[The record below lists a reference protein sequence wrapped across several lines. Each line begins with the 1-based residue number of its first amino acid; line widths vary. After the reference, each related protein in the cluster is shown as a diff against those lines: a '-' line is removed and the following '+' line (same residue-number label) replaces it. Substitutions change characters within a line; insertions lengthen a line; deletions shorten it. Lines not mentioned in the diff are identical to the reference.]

1 MLSDFGKEARLILTF
16 ISVAFCGADCLGADW
31 ANFRGPNSS
40 AMSLESK
47 PPTHWTEMSGVA
59 WKVDLPGAGGS
70 SPIAWGDKVFIT
82 CYSGYG
88 LDQDEP
94 GNPEDLRLQ
103 LLCFDLKDG
112 KLVWAREIEP
122 RMPEKD
128 YRGFLALHGY
138 ASNTPATDGE
148 HVFVFAG
155 QTGVLAFTMAG
166 KPVWKADVGEGLD
179 NWGSAT
185 SVVLHDDLV
194 IVNASVE
201 SGAIVALKKIDGTE
215 AWRFEGIERSWSTP
229 VVATSEDGRE
239 ELIVSMKGKA
249 LGLAPDSGEQLWECV
264 SVDDYVCPSVI
275 AHDGIAYITGGRK
288 PFCMA
293 LRLGGS
299 GDVLTSHVLWKISQT
314 SKVATPLYH
323 EGRLHWIDNRGK
335 AVCVDAA
342 SGNMLYEESLE
353 IEGRGDKVYASLVL
367 AGDQLY
373 GVTRQGG
380 VIILKSGAE
389 FAEVTRNDLGDSSV
403 FNATPAVAGNRLLLR
418 SDRSLYCL
426 GE

>member
-1 MLSDFGKEARLILTF
+1 MRSDFGKETRLVLAF
-16 ISVAFCGADCLGADW
+16 ISLAFLAADW
-31 ANFRGPNSS
+31 PSFRGSDS
-40 AMSLESK
+40 TAVSLDSK
-47 PPTHWTEMSGVA
+47 TPTYWSKASGVS
-59 WKVDLPGAGGS
+59 WKFALPGAGGS
-70 SPIAWGDKVFIT
+70 SPITWGDHVFVT

-94 GNPEDLRLQ
+94 GDQKDLRLQ
-103 LLCFDLKDG
+103 LLCVGLEDG
-112 KLVWAREIEP
+112 KMVWAREIEP
-122 RMPEKD
+122 RTPEQD

-138 ASNTPATDGE
+138 ASSTPATDGE

-155 QTGVLAFTMAG
+155 QSGVFAFTMAG
-166 KPVWKADVGEGLD
+166 KPVWKADVGDGLD
-179 NWGSAT
+179 GWGSGT

-201 SGAIVALKKIDGTE
+201 SGAIVALNKADGRE

-229 VVATSEDGRE
+229 VVAMSKDGRE

-249 LGLAPDSGEQLWECV
+249 YGLAPESGEQLWECE

-275 AHDGIAYITGGRK
+275 AHDGVAYITGGRK
-288 PFCMA
+288 PLCMA

-299 GDVLTSHVLWKISQT
+299 GDVSSSHVLWSIKAT

-323 EGRLHWIDNRGK
+323 EGRLHWIDHRGK

-342 SGNMLYEESLE
+342 SGSAVYEEKLE

-367 AGDQLY
+367 GGDQLY
-373 GVTRQGG
+373 GVTRQEG
-380 VIILKSGAE
+380 VIIFKSGAE
-389 FAEVTRNDLGDSSV
+389 FKEVTRNDLGDSSI
-403 FNATPAVAGNRLLLR
+403 FNATPAVVGNRLLLR
-418 SDRSLYCL
+418 SDRYLYCL
-426 GE
+426 GK